1 MLLLGSSCVV
11 GAPAG
16 GMLGA
21 KHRSNGACAGS
32 LLRCAKRPKAPWGVL
47 MIIIMLK
54 YVSVLLLTF
63 EYVAV

>member
-32 LLRCAKRPKAPWGVL
+32 LLRCAKGAVGVL
-47 MIIIMLK
+47 MMIIMLK
-54 YVSVLLLTF
+54 SVSVLLLTF

>member
-21 KHRSNGACAGS
+21 KHRSNGACARS
-32 LLRCAKRPKAPWGVL
+32 PLRCAKGAVGVL
-47 MIIIMLK
+47 MMIIMLK
-54 YVSVLLLTF
+54 SVSVLLLTF

>member
-21 KHRSNGACAGS
+21 KNRSNGPCAGS
-32 LLRCAKRPKAPWGVL
+32 LLRCAKG
-47 MIIIMLK
+47 
-54 YVSVLLLTF
+54 
-63 EYVAV
+63 AVGGADDDYYGELCFCFCC